1 MWLRHELYI
10 QCSALIYCRFYAII
24 HLKVGDDMK
33 KEILTKENIIND
45 LKLILIK
52 EIIKLISLLPLLICA
67 YLIFIFG
74 PHSPTKVKG
83 FMLILCII
91 FCVFLTLIYIYALVR
106 TVVPLFL
113 IKNFTISSDFVTNKL
128 EKRRS
133 RPRSLIIPRP
143 YTLVFSRGSKYR
155 IPDINNYKWSNMFE
169 MQDKNVFHCT
179 DLNDDFYLISVDKRK
194 NIVAY
199 NKKMFE
205 MK

>member
-1 MWLRHELYI
+1 M
-10 QCSALIYCRFYAII
+10 Q
-24 HLKVGDDMK
+24 

-45 LKLILIK
+45 LKSILIK
-52 EIIKLISLLPLLICA
+52 EIIKLISLLPPF
-67 YLIFIFG
+67 IFIYLLFLYN
-74 PHSPTKVKG
+74 PLSLAKG
-83 FMLILCII
+83 FIMFFGII
-91 FCVFLTLIYIYALVR
+91 YYGFCTLIYIYAIVR
-106 TVVPLFL
+106 TVVPLFK
-113 IKNFTISSDFVTNKL
+113 IKNFTISSDFVTNKS

-133 RPRSLIIPRP
+133 HPRSFIIPRP

-169 MQDKNVFHCT
+169 MPDKNVFHCT
-179 DLNDDFYLISVDKRK
+179 DLNDDFYLISVGKRR